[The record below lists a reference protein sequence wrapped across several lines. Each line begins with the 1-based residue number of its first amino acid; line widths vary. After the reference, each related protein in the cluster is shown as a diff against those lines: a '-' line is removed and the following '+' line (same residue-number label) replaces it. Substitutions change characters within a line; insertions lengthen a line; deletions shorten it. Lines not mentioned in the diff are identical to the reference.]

1 MDRAISEAARHALM
15 LDELGQLAMGVARE
29 MAQRVT
35 LARTDADAAE
45 AAHAFERVSR
55 AVRMCLA
62 LEQRLTHERRRGAE
76 QDRAAATLDLDH
88 RKKQIRAAVGRA
100 IQEEIGG
107 AEQFGLKVRLDD
119 RLEEEVLFD
128 TLAEGPVEM
137 HIDRIRKILGLAPL
151 AAGADDPADGDL
163 TDNPPPCAIR
173 PRGAPR
179 IPSPCREKVAAERPD
194 EGPRRDSG

>member
-1 MDRAISEAARHALM
+1 M
-15 LDELGQLAMGVARE
+15 
-29 MAQRVT
+29 
-35 LARTDADAAE
+35 RTDADAAE
-45 AAHAFERVSR
+45 EAHAFERVSR

-62 LEQRLTHERRRGAE
+62 LEQRLAHERRRGAE
-76 QDRAAATLDLDH
+76 QDRAAAVLDLDH

-137 HIDRIRKILGLAPL
+137 HIERIRKLLGLASAEPGAVAD
-151 AAGADDPADGDL
+151 AAADGRL
-163 TDNPPPCAIR
+163 TDSPPDTAMF
-173 PRGAPR
+173 PRGASIR
-179 IPSPCREKVAAERPD
+179 ARSIPSPCREKVAAQRPD
-194 EGPRRDSG
+194 EGPRCDSG